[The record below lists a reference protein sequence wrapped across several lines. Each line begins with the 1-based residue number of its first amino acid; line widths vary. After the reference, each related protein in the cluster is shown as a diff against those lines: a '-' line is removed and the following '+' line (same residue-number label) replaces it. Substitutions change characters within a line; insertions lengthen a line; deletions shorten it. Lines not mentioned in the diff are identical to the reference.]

1 VTAADESRAATGGS
15 RPVFLQLRELSKH
28 FGGVQALDGVTLSV
42 PKGSV
47 HALVGENGA
56 GKSTLGRI
64 VAGALAPDGGEIRL
78 DGTTVTFR
86 SPREALEHGVAAIAQ
101 EPSIVPHLTVAQ
113 NVFLGTEP
121 RNAGFIRRRRLERA
135 YAALAESAGFDLPG
149 GMSAGRLRTSEQQK
163 VEILRALSR
172 KAQLIVMDEPTAA
185 LGAHETRHLHEIVR
199 RLAASGKTIV
209 LISHFL
215 REVLELADAV
225 SVLRDG
231 RLVKTART
239 AAETEA
245 SLVEAMLGRP
255 LTSTFPPKQVPS
267 ADAPVVL
274 SVRGLSARGVE
285 AASFELQAGE
295 ILGLAGL
302 VGAGRTELARAIFGA
317 ARVESGQVVLGSGA
331 VLGRSPGRSLRAGL
345 ALIPE
350 SRKDDGLLFL
360 RSSLENA
367 TLSRLGSL
375 STAGVVRRRRERRAG
390 REVLE
395 LCGVRG
401 ASFSAPVSALSGG
414 NQQKVL
420 LARVLLCRPDV
431 VIADEPTRGVD
442 VGAKRAIYDFLAG
455 LAGEGLGVLL
465 ISSELEE
472 VIGLSHR
479 VLVMRLGRLVGELAG
494 ESITEDAILAAAFG
508 DTQEAA
514 V

>member
-1 VTAADESRAATGGS
+1 MTAADESAAAGDS
-15 RPVFLQLRELSKH
+15 RPVYLELQELSKH
-28 FGGVQALDGVTLSV
+28 FGGVQALDGVTLSI

-64 VAGALAPDGGEIRL
+64 VAGALAPDGGAIRL
-78 DGTTVTFR
+78 DGRTVTFR
-86 SPREALEHGVAAIAQ
+86 SPREALEHGVAGIAQ

-113 NVFLGTEP
+113 NVFLGAEP
-121 RNAGFIRRRRLERA
+121 RNAGFIRRGRLERA
-135 YAALAESAGFDLPG
+135 YAALAESGGVDHPG
-149 GMSAGRLRTSEQQK
+149 GVWGGRVRPTQQQK
-163 VEILRALSR
+163 IEIHRAHSR
-172 KAQLIVMDEPTAA
+172 NAQLIVMDEPTAA
-185 LGAHETRHLHEIVR
+185 LGAQETRHLHEIVL
-199 RLAASGKTIV
+199 RLAAAGKTIV

-215 REVLELADAV
+215 GEVLELADAV
-225 SVLRDG
+225 TVLRDG
-231 RLVKTART
+231 RLVKTAPT
-239 AAETEA
+239 ADETEA
-245 SLVEAMLGRP
+245 SLVFAMLGRP
-255 LTSTFPPKQVPS
+255 LTSTFPPKQAPA

-274 SVRGLSARGVE
+274 SVRGLSAPGVE
-285 AASFELQAGE
+285 RASLDLRAGE

-317 ARVESGQVVLGSGA
+317 ARVESGEVVLRSGA
-331 VLGRSPGRSLRAGL
+331 VLGRSPSRSLRAGL

-367 TLSRLGSL
+367 TLSRLGAL

-390 REVLE
+390 HEVLE
-395 LCGVRG
+395 RCGVRG

-455 LAGEGLGVLL
+455 LAEEGVGVLL

-479 VLVMRLGRLVGELAG
+479 VLVMRRGRLVSELEGEL
-494 ESITEDAILAAAFG
+494 ITEDAILAAAFADAQG
-508 DTQEAA
+508 DAA
-514 V
+514 

>member
-1 VTAADESRAATGGS
+1 MNGVSP
-15 RPVFLQLRELSKH
+15 PVYLELRGLSKH
-28 FGGVQALDGVTLSV
+28 FGGVRALDDVSLSV
-42 PKGSV
+42 PKGAV

-78 DGTTVTFR
+78 DGREVAFR
-86 SPREALEHGVAAIAQ
+86 SPREALVHGVAAIAQ

-113 NVFLGTEP
+113 NVFLGAEP
-121 RNAGFIRRRRLERA
+121 RNGGFIRRRRLDRA
-135 YAALAESAGFDLPG
+135 YADLAESAGFELPG

-163 VEILRALSR
+163 IEILRALSR
-172 KAQLIVMDEPTAA
+172 NAQLIVMDEPTAA
-185 LGAHETRHLHEIVR
+185 LGAQETAHLHDVVR
-199 RLAASGKTIV
+199 RLAAAGKTIV

-215 REVLELADAV
+215 GEVLELADAV
-225 SVLRDG
+225 TVLRDG
-231 RLVKTART
+231 RVVKTAPT
-239 AAETEA
+239 ADETEA
-245 SLVEAMLGRP
+245 SLVVAMLGRP
-255 LTSTFPPKQVPS
+255 LTSTFPPKQ
-267 ADAPVVL
+267 APAANAGVVL
-274 SVRGLSARGVE
+274 SVRGLSAPGVE
-285 AASFELQAGE
+285 SASFDLQAGE

-317 ARVESGQVVLGSGA
+317 TRVASGEVVLGSGTA
-331 VLGRSPGRSLRAGL
+331 LGRSPSRSLRAGL

-350 SRKDDGLLFL
+350 SRKDDGLLYL

-367 TLSRLGSL
+367 TLSRLGAL

-390 REVLE
+390 HDVLE
-395 LCGVRG
+395 RCGVRG

-420 LARVLLCRPDV
+420 LARVLLCEPNV

-442 VGAKRAIYDFLAG
+442 VGAKRAIYDFLTG
-455 LAGEGLGVLL
+455 LAEEGLGVLL

-479 VLVMRLGRLVGELAG
+479 VLVMRRGRLVSELAG
-494 ESITEDAILAAAFG
+494 EAITEDAILAAAFA
-508 DTQEAA
+508 DAQEAT